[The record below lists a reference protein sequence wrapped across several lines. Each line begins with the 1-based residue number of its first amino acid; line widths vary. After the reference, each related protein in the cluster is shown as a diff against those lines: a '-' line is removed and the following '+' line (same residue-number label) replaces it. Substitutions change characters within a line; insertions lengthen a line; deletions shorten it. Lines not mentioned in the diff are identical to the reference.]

1 MNDPQLDAWLSAA
14 LARLRAELSR
24 SAPVL
29 AERVWAWLQQ
39 LAASSEPA
47 DYFRH
52 PLAFPALSLPHWLAQ
67 SLYPDSNAPLAA
79 DIVYSTVNGYYY
91 IRLVDNVM
99 DGHVTVERELLPAAG
114 FFHTQF
120 QGAYQA
126 HFAAGHPF
134 WEVFRETWFHA
145 AELTLRDALLTDV
158 DEAVFWQVA
167 GQKVSAV
174 KIPLTAVA
182 FFYNQPERL
191 PSWLR
196 FVERLGGWHQMWND
210 VFDWHKDLK
219 YGARTYFLAEAAR
232 RQHADE
238 TPAAWA
244 VREGVAWGLATLN
257 DWLTDLHDLARPLQS
272 APLLAYLAE
281 RETLLREKRE
291 QLLADLGR
299 WARLA
304 QALK

>member
-1 MNDPQLDAWLSAA
+1 M
-14 LARLRAELSR
+14 
-24 SAPVL
+24 
-29 AERVWAWLQQ
+29 AERIWAWLQQ
-39 LAASSEPA
+39 LAASADPA

-52 PLAFPALSLPHWLAQ
+52 PLAFPALNLPHWLAQ
-67 SLYPDSNAPLAA
+67 SLYPDSNAPLEA

-99 DGHVTVERELLPAAG
+99 DGHATVERELLPAAG

-120 QGAYQA
+120 QGAYQP

-134 WEVFRETWFHA
+134 WEVFRETWFRA
-145 AELTLRDALLTDV
+145 AEVTLRDALLADV
-158 DEAVFWQVA
+158 DAAAFWQVA
-167 GQKVSAV
+167 AQKVSAV
-174 KIPLTAVA
+174 KIPLAAAA

-191 PSWLR
+191 PPWLR

-219 YGARTYFLAEAAR
+219 YGVRTYFLAEAVR
-232 RQHADE
+232 RKRAAE
-238 TPAAWA
+238 TVSAWA

-257 DWLTDLHDLARPLQS
+257 EWLADLRDLARPLQS
-272 APLLAYLAE
+272 APVLAYLAE
-281 RETLLREKRE
+281 RESLLQKR
-291 QLLADLGR
+291 QAQTAADLER

-304 QALK
+304 QTLN